1 MADIAAI
8 GSFSV
13 NYERSLLFSVPSCFF
28 HSIIFLHHIHKKNVS
43 PIDEIWAI
51 IVSHEHSSVTPHWH
65 CVFFLKFPLCASH
78 TVTRDSLMSAKLWS
92 LSEILAA
99 FVTHKRSLTSVC
111 PYMIVQSCSAGKR
124 TRTVAALEWLLT
136 GMTDSMCTQLGGM
149 WEALRAVS
157 ALIWLL
163 WRLVTDVNLQHGS
176 LWKGLLALTAL
187 PQAQLSDVAE
197 YGLTLSWSFVQ
208 SFFSRDGW
216 GRVATLAFWRRQR
229 VRLISRQLLLKYQV
243 LRLFRASHS
252 RGKVEGRRNFSLKTV
267 KWLTT
272 DCSGRRWLLLTP

>member
-1 MADIAAI
+1 
-8 GSFSV
+8 
-13 NYERSLLFSVPSCFF
+13 
-28 HSIIFLHHIHKKNVS
+28 
-43 PIDEIWAI
+43 
-51 IVSHEHSSVTPHWH
+51 
-65 CVFFLKFPLCASH
+65 
-78 TVTRDSLMSAKLWS
+78 MSAKLWS

-124 TRTVAALEWLLT
+124 SRTVAALEWLLT

-208 SFFSRDGW
+208 SIFSRDGW

>member
-28 HSIIFLHHIHKKNVS
+28 HSIIFLHHIHKKKRIANWRDLGYNRFPWTLQCYS
-43 PIDEIWAI
+43 
-51 IVSHEHSSVTPHWH
+51 TLTL
-65 CVFFLKFPLCASH
+65 CFFYFPLCASH